1 MTGFATLRRKLIRRR
16 RISKSYDHGKV
27 LREFVADWSPLELN
41 TLVEEYEATA
51 ALKDLSVQA
60 DLARPPASTHKQDL
74 SDLFDYKYASD
85 VTLVFQGAC
94 FPVHRAILSSR
105 CAYFRELLASNG
117 SAGGCNT
124 RAVHGA
130 QVHVD
135 SLLQSRGID
144 VPTFAALLR
153 YLYTGDFCLLDGGQ
167 ATATDLDVLIRLGQ
181 EFGTPNPLEHDL
193 RYLMDTGDLADAVL
207 VFASGQDFA
216 LATSKPQSS
225 PVGSH
230 SSSNA
235 GSTSSDYGF
244 YPRMEMRCHRAILS
258 ARSPFFRSLI
268 QRRCRTTENGIFL
281 FLVYWFQSSSIYE
294 HE

>member
-16 RISKSYDHGKV
+16 RTSKSFDHGKV
-27 LREFVADWSPLELN
+27 MREFVADWSCSELG

-94 FPVHRAILSSR
+94 FPAHRTILSAR
-105 CAYFRELLASNG
+105 CSYFRDLLS
-117 SAGGCNT
+117 SVRT
-124 RAVHGA
+124 QHGVNS

-153 YLYTGDFCLLDGGQ
+153 FYIFH
-167 ATATDLDVLIRLGQ
+167 LI
-181 EFGTPNPLEHDL
+181 F
-193 RYLMDTGDLADAVL
+193 
-207 VFASGQDFA
+207 
-216 LATSKPQSS
+216 TSK
-225 PVGSH
+225 
-230 SSSNA
+230 
-235 GSTSSDYGF
+235 
-244 YPRMEMRCHRAILS
+244 
-258 ARSPFFRSLI
+258 
-268 QRRCRTTENGIFL
+268 FL
-281 FLVYWFQSSSIYE
+281 AKI
-294 HE
+294 